1 VGSRSTAAR
10 TSADSSRRRRTARS
24 GVRAAGGTAGQNSR
38 VPLARLSWLVTVL
51 GFVVAALLLLWNGYT
66 GYSLVLLAV
75 ACAAAVN
82 LR

>member
-1 VGSRSTAAR
+1 
-10 TSADSSRRRRTARS
+10 
-24 GVRAAGGTAGQNSR
+24 